1 MKGLGK
7 WLRGLP
13 RSYIL
18 VFMGAVILFGGGTAV
33 AVWENEEKEALKET
47 IRTFFSAEE
56 EEARTKAWDEL
67 VKTGSRD
74 FEFLL
79 WGLENTNSVFMFEQG
94 KLEELLTAIE
104 KSLGGPDG
112 ILACCRNAI
121 QSNMTVAKVVA
132 MDVLAR
138 HKDLLTAEDAQG
150 LRGVLMNS
158 GEPSFVRVKAAET
171 LASMQAK
178 EAAEDFVSILG
189 NPTETV
195 IEVSTTEEETTS
207 TETIVDV
214 PLALREVCLVH
225 LLAVAPELAAGEM
238 RKVLEDAE
246 APFRLVKRAVAC
258 AVEAGAVEL
267 LIERL
272 GKELLAERQAE
283 IAKGLVKLGGETAVA
298 AVNSVVA
305 SSQGTTVKGAVLE
318 AVAESKAVGF
328 EEILQGALRSDVKG
342 LRLRAIK
349 AATSIDATEQLTT
362 LLDSVAVIG
371 TPEEKYLLEAVSE

>member
-67 VKTGSRD
+67 VKTGTWD

-79 WGLENTNSVFMFEQG
+79 WGIENTNSVFMFEQG
-94 KLEELLTAIE
+94 KLEELFTAIE

-225 LLAVAPELAAGEM
+225 LLDIAPEVPAGEM
-238 RKVLEDAE
+238 RKVLEDTE

-258 AVEAGAVEL
+258 AVKAGAVEL
-267 LIERL
+267 LVERL
-272 GKELLAERQAE
+272 GKELVAERQAE
-283 IAKGLVKLGGETAVA
+283 IAKGLVKLGGEAAVA

-305 SSQGTTVKGAVLE
+305 SSQGTTVKGAVLD
-318 AVAESKAVGF
+318 AVAESSAVGF
-328 EEILQGALRSDVKG
+328 EEIIQGALSSDVKG
-342 LRLRAIK
+342 LRLRAIT
-349 AATSIDATEQLTT
+349 AAKSIGATGELASE
-362 LLDSVAVIG
+362 LERAGVIG
-371 TPEEKYLLEAVSE
+371 TPEEQYLLEKVSE